1 MRSRVVDRTDIIMSF
16 SVPPST
22 EDLEAIAKS
31 VFENLPEEI
40 LELCEEIAIRVE
52 EIADDAIIAELDLD
66 DPFELICL
74 FRGGNEISPGVTK
87 KVANDEDVLSIYR
100 RPLLDLWCETSEDLN
115 VLMRQVMIEELGQNY
130 DFSEDEI
137 NEMTRRH
144 YQGMF

>member
-1 MRSRVVDRTDIIMSF
+1 MDRTDIIMSF
-16 SVPPST
+16 SAPPSP

-31 VFENLPEEI
+31 VFEHLPEEI
-40 LELCEEIAIRVE
+40 LELCEEIAVRVE
-52 EIADDAIIAELDLD
+52 EVADDLIEAEFELD
-66 DPFELICL
+66 DPFELVCL
-74 FRGGNEISPGVTK
+74 FRSGSEIAPGVTK
-87 KVANDEDVLSIYR
+87 KVANDEDILVIYR

-115 VLMRQVMIEELGQNY
+115 TLVRQVMIEELGQNF

>member
-1 MRSRVVDRTDIIMSF
+1 MSF
-16 SVPPST
+16 SLPPST

-31 VFENLPEEI
+31 IFDNLPEEI
-40 LELCEEIAIRVE
+40 LELCEDIGIRIDD
-52 EIADDAIIAELDLD
+52 IADNILELELDLE
-66 DPFELICL
+66 DPFELVCL
-74 FRGGNEISPGVTK
+74 FRSGNEISPGVIK
-87 KVANDEDVLSIYR
+87 KIANDEDVLVIFR

-115 VLMRQVMIEELGQNY
+115 MLVRQVMIEELGQNF